1 MNGTIEDTLLLFA
14 TGEVMSYLVIGRAGR
29 LCWEGQGVGLMV
41 PRLCWE
47 EGGGQGVDGSALQ
60 PFWLQQLRTC

>member
-1 MNGTIEDTLLLFA
+1 MNGTIEGTLLLFA

-47 EGGGQGVDGSALQ
+47 GGGPGG
-60 PFWLQQLRTC
+60 